1 VNISLTKSNR
11 TSRCLLSLI
20 ALVLFL
26 ALPGISAAD
35 DDDPP
40 GRVARLNLIQ
50 GSVSFQPAGTQ
61 DWVEANPNRPL
72 TTGDQLWADQDS
84 RGELHVGSAA
94 IRISDHTGLSFLNL
108 TDNVVQI
115 QVAQGTADF
124 RIVHMYDNETYE
136 IDTGNLAFTILRPG
150 EYRVDVNQDGTQS
163 IVTVRNGAG
172 EVTAGG
178 QAYKLDGGQ
187 QYIFSGTDQVN
198 YDAESLPDPDGFD
211 SWCRD
216 RDHREDSSQS
226 ARYISRDVI
235 GYDDLDSYGT
245 WRTDPTYGPVW
256 VPSGVAVGW
265 APYHTGHW
273 AYVAP
278 WGWTWVDDA
287 PWGFAPF
294 HYGRWAYVGS
304 SWAWVPGPVAV
315 VGVGGP
321 SVGWGVRP
329 VYAPALVGF
338 VGGGGFSAAIA
349 IGGGV
354 GVAWV
359 PLGPRDVWVPG
370 YHCSPAYMNNVNV
383 TSSRVVNRTQI
394 TNVYNTTVIN
404 RTTVVNNVT
413 VNKVVYSNQS
423 APGAVSAVSQK
434 SFQSGQPVAASALK
448 VAPEQISNPKVVAAK
463 AVEPT
468 PQAVTGAARPAPV
481 SARPPAAV
489 AAHPVVTKMTPSPKA
504 IPVGHTQPLTTAQ
517 YKPASQ
523 PGARPNTNF
532 KAGSQPANAGKPASP
547 ANPVANNPDNN
558 AEAAKP
564 ADSGNPAASKPANHA
579 EAGKPANPPAN
590 ENHAAQPPNKVTP
603 PPPHNANPGAN
614 NSNPNTKPNPEAAR
628 NPNAAAPPPPNKL
641 TPPPPH
647 NANPGANNSNPNTKP
662 NPEAARNP
670 NVAAPP
676 PPNKLT
682 PPPSH
687 NANNGMNNNG
697 NTNTTANPEAD
708 RKPNVAAPPPKPA
721 TPPPAHTNAHPNEEP
736 NRPPTEARPPGPP
749 PQKPATAARPE
760 PKPEPRNE
768 PHNEPKPEA
777 KKPPKE
783 EPKDKHPD
791 KH

>member
-1 VNISLTKSNR
+1 M
-11 TSRCLLSLI
+11 
-20 ALVLFL
+20 
-26 ALPGISAAD
+26 
-35 DDDPP
+35 
-40 GRVARLNLIQ
+40 
-50 GSVSFQPAGTQ
+50 
-61 DWVEANPNRPL
+61 
-72 TTGDQLWADQDS
+72 
-84 RGELHVGSAA
+84 RGELHIGSTA
-94 IRISDHTGLSFLNL
+94 IRISDHTGLSILNL

-136 IDTGNLAFTILRPG
+136 IDTANLAFTILRPG

-187 QYIFSGTDQVN
+187 QYIFSGTDQMN
-198 YDAESLPDPDGFD
+198 YDAESLPNPDDFD

-216 RDHREDSSQS
+216 RDHREDGSQS
-226 ARYISRDVI
+226 ARYVSRDVI
-235 GYDDLDSYGT
+235 GYDDLDTYGT

-256 VPSGVAVGW
+256 VPSSVAVGW

-321 SVGWGVRP
+321 GVGVGWGVRP

-383 TSSRVVNRTQI
+383 TSSRVVNRTEI

-423 APGAVSAVSQK
+423 APGAVTAVPQK
-434 SFQSGQPVAASALK
+434 SFQSGQPVAASAVK
-448 VAPEQISNPKVVAAK
+448 VTPEQIPIPRLSRQNRF
-463 AVEPT
+463 EPT
-468 PQAVTGAARPAPV
+468 QEAVKGPSRPAPA

-532 KAGSQPANAGKPASP
+532 KADRNRPMQPSQRP
-547 ANPVANNPDNN
+547 
-558 AEAAKP
+558 
-564 ADSGNPAASKPANHA
+564 
-579 EAGKPANPPAN
+579 
-590 ENHAAQPPNKVTP
+590 
-603 PPPHNANPGAN
+603 
-614 NSNPNTKPNPEAAR
+614 
-628 NPNAAAPPPPNKL
+628 
-641 TPPPPH
+641 
-647 NANPGANNSNPNTKP
+647 
-662 NPEAARNP
+662 
-670 NVAAPP
+670 
-676 PPNKLT
+676 
-682 PPPSH
+682 
-687 NANNGMNNNG
+687 
-697 NTNTTANPEAD
+697 
-708 RKPNVAAPPPKPA
+708 
-721 TPPPAHTNAHPNEEP
+721 
-736 NRPPTEARPPGPP
+736 RPPTSRQTMQKQLSRQIQATRQRTNQQTTRSQPSRRTRRLRMKTARLSLRISSRRRRHTTPIPARTTTATQTRSRILTPRQGPSPPRVQTPRLRHHRRRSRPRPRTQMQTRTKSQTGRPQPNHQPPLTGQVLQRSQSRRRNRSQRQRTSREQQRQEAKQEAKRREGEAPRKIVTHRSYIAVIEQHEAAPINRGRFFFSRNLPARALTPAGTTRGRQRHQETQGGKEKERTGPP
-749 PQKPATAARPE
+749 AKLGVAPTVLPPSARGAII
-760 PKPEPRNE
+760 NS
-768 PHNEPKPEA
+768 HYC
-777 KKPPKE
+777 
-783 EPKDKHPD
+783 
-791 KH
+791 